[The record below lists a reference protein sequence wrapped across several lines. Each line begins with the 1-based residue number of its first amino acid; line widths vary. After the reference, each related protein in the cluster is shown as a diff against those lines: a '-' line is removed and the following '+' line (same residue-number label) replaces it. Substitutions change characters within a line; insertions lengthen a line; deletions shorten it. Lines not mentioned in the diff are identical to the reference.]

1 MSDVIGEI
9 KNVSPISITE
19 NDDGT
24 YLIKSNSTK
33 WKMVCNKEQYEV
45 ITQLFDINQIRKPY
59 SRSVLRKKMIDAC
72 NSLSKCQFVFFNELE
87 GKKHRPVRSFL
98 HLRCYVNPNYWDE
111 LLSFM
116 TSMYNKNLITYLRIG
131 HKQAIFSDGG
141 NFEEIKKLHQSS
153 FQRNNHLSV
162 YVGIISLKFFKYL
175 SLNSLNPDLYK
186 IEGDY
191 SYYIQNNS
199 IINHIND
206 ELEGTY

>member
-1 MSDVIGEI
+1 
-9 KNVSPISITE
+9 
-19 NDDGT
+19 
-24 YLIKSNSTK
+24 
-33 WKMVCNKEQYEV
+33 
-45 ITQLFDINQIRKPY
+45 
-59 SRSVLRKKMIDAC
+59 
-72 NSLSKCQFVFFNELE
+72 
-87 GKKHRPVRSFL
+87 
-98 HLRCYVNPNYWDE
+98 
-111 LLSFM
+111 
-116 TSMYNKNLITYLRIG
+116 LRIG

-153 FQRNNHLSV
+153 FQRNNRLSV

-175 SLNSLNPDLYK
+175 SLNNLNPDLYK

>member
-1 MSDVIGEI
+1 M
-9 KNVSPISITE
+9 
-19 NDDGT
+19 
-24 YLIKSNSTK
+24 
-33 WKMVCNKEQYEV
+33 
-45 ITQLFDINQIRKPY
+45 
-59 SRSVLRKKMIDAC
+59 
-72 NSLSKCQFVFFNELE
+72 
-87 GKKHRPVRSFL
+87 
-98 HLRCYVNPNYWDE
+98 
-111 LLSFM
+111 
-116 TSMYNKNLITYLRIG
+116 RIG